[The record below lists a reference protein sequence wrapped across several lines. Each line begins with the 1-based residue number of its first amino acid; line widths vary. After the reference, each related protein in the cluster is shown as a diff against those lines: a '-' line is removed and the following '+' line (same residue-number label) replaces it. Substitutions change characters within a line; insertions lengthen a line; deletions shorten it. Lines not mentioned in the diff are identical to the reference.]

1 MEWVLII
8 LMNSSDGGQVTQ
20 SPAVMPGFST
30 EAKCKIAGEKMA
42 MTMMDM
48 AVRIHAAKAPKSEWF
63 EPFIWSDCV
72 SVEK

>member
-8 LMNSSDGGQVTQ
+8 LMNSSDGEQITQ
-20 SPAVMPGFST
+20 SPAAITGFST
-30 EAKCKIAGEKMA
+30 EAKCKVAGQKMA
-42 MTMMDM
+42 ISMMDM
-48 AVRIHAAKAPKSEWF
+48 AVRIHAAKAPKNEWI